1 MKQILCE
8 HIRAVEDSENRTLV
22 YSLKS
27 AAQNGKVFGQFRA
40 VAPNGDKILVENES
54 GVADI
59 YDTSNLQSLV
69 RFLFPSRIVH
79 ARFAS
84 NGDTILVLTADQT
97 VYKLKTSV
105 STHKRPLPSRQE
117 NMITGCCGL
126 K

>member
-1 MKQILCE
+1 LKIKGQPFVRKRDIKVKQILCE

-59 YDTSNLQSLV
+59 YDTSNLQALV

-84 NGDTILVLTADQT
+84 
-97 VYKLKTSV
+97 
-105 STHKRPLPSRQE
+105 KRRHYPSSHR
-117 NMITGCCGL
+117 
-126 K
+126 